1 MEDEEKEDQQE
12 EPKESGE
19 RDTGLPTALLKGAVG
34 SVATDG
40 SRWSGC

>member
-1 MEDEEKEDQQE
+1 MEDDEKEDQQE

-19 RDTGLPTALLKGAVG
+19 RDTTLLKGAVG

-40 SRWSGC
+40 SHWSGC